1 MNETPTGTPSE
12 APVEMPTETSTE
24 APVEASIET
33 PTGTRRAPMLW
44 GQEHYWFLYF
54 DVPSYGAT
62 RDCVKI
68 TRSWRLDAP
77 VPDDAVLAS
86 LSTLVRRYESLRTRF
101 LHDDTGRPVQE
112 VDPPWTAAFE
122 LSTVGGASDVPA
134 VAERLAARPFDPAR
148 DRPVRFALVR
158 EEDGSAWVVVTA
170 IHSAIDGQ
178 SWMALERAFL
188 GLVGARPDDV
198 PQPEAR
204 QPREQ
209 AELDHSAARSRYRE
223 RVRTYWQ
230 DRYRSIPQGMF
241 PDYRP
246 APVGHF
252 DGFAPPS
259 PYERVT
265 LRSRR
270 LAFAAERVAAAHK
283 VAPGVV
289 YLAAYGAALSA
300 LSGNDRC
307 VVSMDTANRA
317 DPMLSAAVG
326 CFFQPALVV
335 FDVAAGDSSAT
346 LLTKVFRAV
355 LTAQRFARYSSL
367 EMTEERAGAG
377 HERGMNLRIGVTY
390 NYFARARPEHA
401 DADEDLR
408 TGTGTEDFVVE
419 KAPIDWQDNS
429 ADLYL
434 AVETGEDGVTLS
446 MHGHTSVTDGERI
459 ARALHGIGALVTGWA
474 DGTIALDTPVHQLLE
489 QLGLLRR
496 RFGEGWVQV
505 DHAWVD
511 TRACAALIAGLPGV
525 TAAEVFA
532 APHRDRDRG
541 AGSRRTGHDL
551 AAEEQQPPTSPPA
564 KRLIAHVSGETTP
577 QTLRTQLA
585 SALAD
590 HPSLVLPHWFVVRR
604 DAPEGTT
611 PQAWAAAPVTAEGDG
626 FPSRPEPPRTP
637 QERALADALAA
648 RCPCLVADMA
658 TPYLPA
664 GGRTSLAPLVVDH
677 LSAAGFAGIIPADL
691 LGPLPLRAVAAK
703 LSPTARPR
711 D

>member
-1 MNETPTGTPSE
+1 MKETQ
-12 APVEMPTETSTE
+12 
-24 APVEASIET
+24 I
-33 PTGTRRAPMLW
+33 GTRRAPMLW

-54 DVPSYGAT
+54 DIPSYGAT

-68 TRSWRLDAP
+68 TRSWHLDAEL
-77 VPDDAVLAS
+77 PDDAVLAS

-101 LHDDTGRPVQE
+101 LHDDAGRPVQE
-112 VDPPWTAAFE
+112 VDPPWPAVFE
-122 LSTVGGASDVPA
+122 FRTVGDASDLPA
-134 VAERLAARPFDPAR
+134 VSERLAARPFDPAR

-158 EEDGSAWVVVTA
+158 AEGGGAWVVVTA

-178 SWMALERAFL
+178 SWVALERAL
-188 GLVGARPDDV
+188 HGLVGAAGQGGAARPDDAPHPDVPLPGV
-198 PQPEAR
+198 PQPDAR

-223 RVRTYWQ
+223 RVRAYWRE
-230 DRYRSIPQGMF
+230 RYRSIPQGMF
-241 PDYRP
+241 PGYRP

-252 DGFAPPS
+252 DGFTPPS

-335 FDVAAGDSSAT
+335 FDVAAADSSAT

-355 LTAQRFARYSSL
+355 VAAQRFARYSSL
-367 EMTEERAGAG
+367 EMTEERARAG

-390 NYFARARPEHA
+390 NYFARARPEHDPETPHPDHHRA
-401 DADEDLR
+401 ATTD
-408 TGTGTEDFVVE
+408 DFVVE

-459 ARALHGIGALVTGWA
+459 ARALHGIGALIAGWA
-474 DGTIALDTPVHQLLE
+474 DGTVSPDTPVRRAQD
-489 QLGLLRR
+489 QLGFPRR
-496 RFGEGWVQV
+496 EFGDGWVHV
-505 DHAWVD
+505 DHSWVN
-511 TRACAALIAGLPGV
+511 TRECAALLAGLPDV
-525 TAAEVFA
+525 TAADVFA
-532 APHRDRDRG
+532 ECVDGDS
-541 AGSRRTGHDL
+541 GSDSGGSD
-551 AAEEQQPPTSPPA
+551 SGGGGGGNISS
-564 KRLIAHVSGETTP
+564 RLVAHVSGPTTP
-577 QTLRTQLA
+577 QQLRAQLT

-590 HPSLVLPHWFVVRR
+590 RPSLVLPHWFVVCRE
-604 DAPEGTT
+604 APEQPT
-611 PQAWAAAPVTAEGDG
+611 PQAWAEARVTAEGDG

-637 QERALADALAA
+637 QERALVAAVTA
-648 RCPCLVADMA
+648 RCPELVADMA

-664 GGRTSLAPLVVDH
+664 GGRTSLAPLVIDH

-703 LSPTARPR
+703 LSPTAPPR